1 MQILPALELSGFIK
15 HYLFLETK
23 TDTTKNLRLFSDGN
37 TGLVFSFKNKMIK
50 EFSLLN
56 IPAYLPDSFVYG
68 QINFYRDLY
77 CNGETSLMIV
87 VFHSYGLH
95 ALLGISSSKLIDGIV
110 DTEDLFGS
118 AATSL
123 FDQLVSQAK
132 PHEKITILEDF
143 FRSVLQKRPLLL
155 QASVTASIQFILKN
169 KGITSVKQ
177 LTDFTGFNERKLER
191 VFTEY
196 LGISPK
202 KFSNIVKLHIFLKY
216 LKTKF
221 ETSSL
226 NTIGYEAGYYDQPH
240 LIREFKKYT
249 GLTPSQYLNQ
259 ANPLA
264 VNFLELT

>member
-15 HYLFLETK
+15 HYLFVETK
-23 TDTTKNLRLFSDGN
+23 TETTKKLRLFSDGN
-37 TGLVFSFKNKMIK
+37 MGLVFSFKNKMIK
-50 EFSLLN
+50 QFSLLN

-68 QINFYRDLY
+68 QIKSYRDLY

-95 ALLGISSSKLIDGIV
+95 ALLGMSSTELIDGIV
-110 DTEDLFGS
+110 ETENLFGS

-123 FDQLVSQAK
+123 FDKLASHDK
-132 PHEKITILEDF
+132 LDERIIILDNF
-143 FRSVLQKRPLLL
+143 FRSVLKKRPLLL
-155 QASVTASIQFILKN
+155 QASVTASIQFILEN

-177 LTDFTGFNERKLER
+177 LTDLTGCNERKLER
-191 VFTEY
+191 IFMEH
-196 LGISPK
+196 LGIGPK
-202 KFSNIVKLHIFLKY
+202 KFTNIVKLHIFLKY

-226 NTIGYEAGYYDQPH
+226 TTISYEAGYYDQPH

-249 GLTPSQYLNQ
+249 GLTPSQYLKH
-259 ANPLA
+259 ANLLA